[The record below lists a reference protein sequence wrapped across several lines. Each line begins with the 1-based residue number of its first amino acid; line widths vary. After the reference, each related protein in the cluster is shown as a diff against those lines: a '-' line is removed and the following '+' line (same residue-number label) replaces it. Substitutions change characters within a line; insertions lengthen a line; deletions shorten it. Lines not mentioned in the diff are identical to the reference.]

1 MKEVKTDRELYQE
14 LLDANEMGRVR
25 LSDFDIK
32 FLDSVSSKV
41 SDYGGLTKKQR
52 NKLEQTYDYFLGV
65 Y

>member
-52 NKLEQTYDYFLGV
+52 NKLEQIYDYFLGV

>member
-1 MKEVKTDRELYQE
+1 MKEVKTDKELYQE
-14 LLDANEMGRVR
+14 LLDANER